1 LACCLGAFVLEPELE
16 SRYVDPMGKY
26 SRIGSIVLCL
36 AAAGLSALA
45 FRVSPYKSFLP
56 LLFLPIIVFVAVR
69 FGSAPGILG
78 TIGAAALFAEF
89 LFEPTSSWR
98 VDDSVQRSNL
108 IWMVIIGIAASE
120 IGGARPKNGGTKK
133 TSTL

>member
-1 LACCLGAFVLEPELE
+1 
-16 SRYVDPMGKY
+16 MGKY
-26 SRIGSIVLCL
+26 SRVGSIILCL

-45 FRVSPYKSFLP
+45 FQVSPHKSFLP
-56 LLFLPIIVFVAVR
+56 LLFLPIIVFVGVR
-69 FGSAPGILG
+69 FGSTAGILG

-120 IGGARPKNGGTKK
+120 IGGVRPKNGGTKK
-133 TSTL
+133 ISSL

>member
-1 LACCLGAFVLEPELE
+1 LRAFVLEPELE
-16 SRYVDPMGKY
+16 SRYVDPMGKWY
-26 SRIGSIVLCL
+26 VRVGSIVLCL
-36 AAAGLSALA
+36 AAAGLSAVA

-56 LLFLPIIVFVAVR
+56 LLFLAIIVFVAAR
-69 FGSAPGILG
+69 FGSTAGILV

-98 VDDSVQRSNL
+98 VDDSVQRGNL

-133 TSTL
+133 ISTL

>member
-1 LACCLGAFVLEPELE
+1 MHSTVSRSSREWSNTFGVLLAPQLPFVLEPELE

-56 LLFLPIIVFVAVR
+56 LLFLAIIVFVAVR
-69 FGSAPGILG
+69 FGSTAGILG
-78 TIGAAALFAEF
+78 TIGAAAVFAEF
-89 LFEPTSSWR
+89 
-98 VDDSVQRSNL
+98 
-108 IWMVIIGIAASE
+108 
-120 IGGARPKNGGTKK
+120 
-133 TSTL
+133 